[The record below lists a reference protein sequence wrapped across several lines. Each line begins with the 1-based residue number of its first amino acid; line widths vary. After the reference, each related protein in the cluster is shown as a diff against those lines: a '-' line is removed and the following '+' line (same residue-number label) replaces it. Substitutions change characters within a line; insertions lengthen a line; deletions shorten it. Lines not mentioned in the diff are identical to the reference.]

1 MSKDLDGLRSE
12 YMSETKALVMAAVS
26 RQEISV
32 VDLCPRASQT
42 EEDTAEALKKVA
54 KLNRTIADLCNNQR
68 AIEQRS
74 GIKLGIPS
82 LFGHDLP
89 NVLRVLVAVLGAK
102 ALSGGVLEVDTRSL
116 GRLGSLAAGA
126 HSPDDLLIV
135 REAFR
140 KSGLLRPH
148 CHVDMGRTLDELA
161 NISLTES
168 SFRKL
173 LGLEPD
179 SECDDLMRARALVAV
194 MGKR

>member
-12 YMSETKALVMAAVS
+12 YMAATKEIVMTAVS

-42 EEDTAEALKKVA
+42 EEDTAEALHKVA
-54 KLNRTIADLCNNQR
+54 TLNRTIADLCNKER

-74 GIKLGIPS
+74 GGKLGIPAVFS
-82 LFGHDLP
+82 QDIP
-89 NVLRVLVAVLGAK
+89 NVLRVVVAVLGAK

-116 GRLGSLAAGA
+116 GRLGSLAAGG
-126 HSPDDLLIV
+126 HNPDDLLIV

-148 CHVDMGRTLDELA
+148 CHVDAGRTLDELA
-161 NISLTES
+161 NITLTENA
-168 SFRKL
+168 FRKL